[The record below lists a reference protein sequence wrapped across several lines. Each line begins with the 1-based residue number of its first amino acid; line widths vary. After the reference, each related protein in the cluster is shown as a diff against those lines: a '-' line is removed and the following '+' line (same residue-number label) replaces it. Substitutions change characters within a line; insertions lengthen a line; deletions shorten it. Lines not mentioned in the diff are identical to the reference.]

1 VPTLPPLLD
10 LPWAIDVEIVTLLAS
25 PLHRYEGRPA
35 DGPRD
40 ATTQEVHDAIQIRA
54 GLGVVG
60 DRYFGHAA
68 HRTAS
73 VTLMA
78 VESLEHVSRTLGV
91 GPLDPSLARRNIIL
105 RGVPVDELRG
115 EDFSLDTGDG
125 PVLFRAHRPANPCA
139 WMDVALAPG
148 AHKALLRRGG
158 IRTEPLTDGVLR
170 VGPAVLRTSRELVQP
185 TLI

>member
-1 VPTLPPLLD
+1 MPD
-10 LPWAIDVEIVTLLAS
+10 LPFAIDVEIVTLLAS

-40 ATTQEVHDAIQIRA
+40 AVSREVQDAIQIRA

-68 HRTAS
+68 HRSAS

-78 VESLEHVSRTLGV
+78 VESLEHVSATLGV
-91 GPLDPSLARRNIIL
+91 GSLDPAGTRRNIIL
-105 RGVPVDELRG
+105 RGAPVDELRG

-125 PVLFRAHRPANPCA
+125 PVVFHAHRPANPCA

-158 IRTEPLTDGVLR
+158 IRTEPLTSGVLR
-170 VGPAVLRTSRELVQP
+170 VGPALLRTSRVLVQP